1 MKENDPANLTTGM
14 IIGVESKHIR
24 YISGQI
30 HLLFMLGERDL
41 DNTDD
46 TVLVYPFGKFM

>member
-1 MKENDPANLTTGM
+1 MTLLTSPLAAEY
-14 IIGVESKHIR
+14 IGVESEHVR

-46 TVLVYPFGKFM
+46 AVLVYPIGKFI